1 MLNLHPRFDWHF
13 IGQISGLLRIYDFTK
28 MGADKLAENNPN
40 ARKVY
45 LPKLSAQAQKFENFA
60 EKKTSLGVRSPWS
73 ESKFVP
79 TTSRSFYMHSKSL
92 YAVFCHLSY
101 FSVTI
106 YIFILYS
113 KLAWL
118 CSILARIC
126 MSDDS
131 GILFLFFPLKK
142 IERFSLY
149 V

>member
-1 MLNLHPRFDWHF
+1 
-13 IGQISGLLRIYDFTK
+13 
-28 MGADKLAENNPN
+28 MGADKSAENKPN
-40 ARKVY
+40 ARKVHP
-45 LPKLSAQAQKFENFA
+45 PKLSAQAKKFGISL
-60 EKKTSLGVRSPWS
+60 KKRLHWVSVVCGPWS

-126 MSDDS
+126 MSNDS
-131 GILFLFFPLKK
+131 GIFFYIFSFKNSKSETILF
-142 IERFSLY
+142 ICI
-149 V
+149 

>member
-1 MLNLHPRFDWHF
+1 MVSD
-13 IGQISGLLRIYDFTK
+13 ISVKNIPKCPKIEF
-28 MGADKLAENNPN
+28 
-40 ARKVY
+40 
-45 LPKLSAQAQKFENFA
+45 PKLSAQAQKFGISLK
-60 EKKTSLGVRSPWS
+60 KKTSLGVCSPWS

-92 YAVFCHLSY
+92 YAVFSHLSY

-126 MSDDS
+126 MSNDS
-131 GILFLFFPLKK
+131 DILFLFFSFKK
-142 IERFSLY
+142 ISLKRFYLY
-149 V
+149 LIIIMRRNPHLVFLTVLFLLFP

>member
-1 MLNLHPRFDWHF
+1 MENMDKGLNVPKWVLINRPKIPQMPEKF
-13 IGQISGLLRIYDFTK
+13 IC
-28 MGADKLAENNPN
+28 PN
-40 ARKVY
+40 C
-45 LPKLSAQAQKFENFA
+45 LPKNTKIPSPKVWYFA

-118 CSILARIC
+118 CSILAQIC

-131 GILFLFFPLKK
+131 DILFLFFP
-142 IERFSLY
+142 
-149 V
+149 